1 MSDEEKK
8 PEGKEEPT
16 LKNRVFMTRAYL
28 KPIDKEL
35 YGLFRDVVEED
46 AATGKREKLGKP
58 IGPIKVLRKKRQ
70 TDPVEAVRVRTVHP
84 KTGEALELVEWEG

>member
-1 MSDEEKK
+1 
-8 PEGKEEPT
+8 
-16 LKNRVFMTRAYL
+16 
-28 KPIDKEL
+28 
-35 YGLFRDVVEED
+35 VVEED